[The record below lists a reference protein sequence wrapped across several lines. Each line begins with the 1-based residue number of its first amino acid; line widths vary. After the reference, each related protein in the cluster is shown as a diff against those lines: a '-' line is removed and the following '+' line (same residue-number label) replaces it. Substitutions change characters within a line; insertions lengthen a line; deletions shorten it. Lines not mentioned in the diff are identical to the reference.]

1 MRSIILNEKA
11 RISNVL
17 FFDYW
22 KVFIGYRREKI
33 IMSTSEVKEIVRS
46 EIKKVFKEELA
57 NHLKT
62 AMRNGDLKKD
72 TNKLIK
78 DALTELYKFMWVRK
92 SVWQGEI
99 GR

>member
-1 MRSIILNEKA
+1 
-11 RISNVL
+11 
-17 FFDYW
+17 
-22 KVFIGYRREKI
+22 
-33 IMSTSEVKEIVRS
+33 MSTTEIKEIVRS
-46 EIKKVFKEELA
+46 EVKNVIKDELA
-57 NHLKT
+57 KHLK
-62 AMRNGDLKKD
+62 ASIKNGDLKKD